1 MRNTP
6 LSLQVSL
13 FALNATAKFVATPE
27 GTALAYGSLVFMA
40 LLPIFF
46 GALRSVSC
54 SKSKNSADMP
64 ETITSRDAA
73 RFPIIASCTLFGLY
87 LFFKVFS
94 QEYIN
99 LLLSV
104 YFFVLG
110 ILALSHT
117 MSPLMCRVFPSSLP
131 NKQYQLLFT
140 QGSGDSK
147 EEIVNYEFDTK
158 NLVCLLISSV
168 VGVWYLLKKHW
179 IANNLFGLAFALNG
193 VELLHLNNVSTGCI
207 LLGGLFVYD
216 VFWVFGTNVMVT
228 VAKSFEAPIKL
239 VFPQDLLEKGLE
251 ASNFAMLGLGD
262 IVIPGIFIALL
273 LRFDVSLKK
282 NSRTYFYSSF
292 LAYIFGLGLT
302 IFVMHTFKHAQPAL
316 LYLVPACVGFPVIVA
331 LFKGELTEMFR
342 WVTMTTRTIT
352 DVGVSRRGRVQT
364 WACPLDPVRSHGGE
378 GKHPR
383 GYTVYAQILL
393 TNSQFLFLD
402 L

>member
-1 MRNTP
+1 M
-6 LSLQVSL
+6 SEAEQVPASAPEAAAVL
-13 FALNATAKFVATPE
+13 DALNATDSNGTEALNATAKFVATPE

-46 GALRSVSC
+46 GALRSVRC

-110 ILALSHT
+110 VLALSHT
-117 MSPLMCRVFPSSLP
+117 MSPLMSRIFPDSFP

-140 QGSGDSK
+140 QGSGESK

-158 NLVCLLISSV
+158 NLVCLVISSV

-331 LFKGELTEMFR
+331 LFNGELTEMFR
-342 WVTMTTRTIT
+342 YEESSPEEAAAK
-352 DVGVSRRGRVQT
+352 DDSSESEKKDQ
-364 WACPLDPVRSHGGE
+364 
-378 GKHPR
+378 
-383 GYTVYAQILL
+383 
-393 TNSQFLFLD
+393 
-402 L
+402 